1 MHPQQDF
8 IVIDTEGKNEL
19 REIAIIDSKGKLI
32 YEAFAKEHHKN
43 DERVLNLKP
52 LREIV
57 VDFLK
62 FPKTKLIIFHYAKH
76 DIQVL
81 KNSCRKV
88 GLPWKNLTFECSC
101 ELAKA
106 SFPGLASYSLEYLSK
121 HLNLKVNQSY
131 FDVNLAHIAR
141 YDAEFTYQLY
151 LKLMAQAPK
160 APLLDTLRDK
170 PNPFGS
176 SRVDNPFQDHVDF
189 KEIYQDEFEIL
200 KSVITDIKHDK
211 NHQSKGAIVIGE
223 PGSGKTHLMMR
234 LAKELLK
241 VNRLLFIRQPNNP
254 DSVLYHTYSRILES
268 FIQKV
273 PDSNYTQLEHLLANS
288 FVKLISTTRI
298 ISLNNRDRE
307 ILSAVQKGNLKI
319 YEILGAEGTQR
330 KREYWQHIERRTNE
344 WWANEY
350 GVAGYS
356 AQIIKGIV
364 KYCSYSDSRKK
375 EIVTRWL
382 AANELTQEETDFIGL
397 NNWKEEISKEEFSLQ
412 AISVFS
418 KLSLLDE
425 PLIIVFDQLEG
436 LGLKHNESLLV
447 RFGEAVKEIFT
458 HVPNSLIILNLFPDR
473 WEQFKEIFDDS
484 ILRRISQYKVRL
496 QMPIR
501 EKIQKILQIKAQEIG
516 LNIENLFNGA
526 ELEIIFNQ
534 QSIGSV
540 LNRASDYYQYKVHNV
555 PLPESSSSPSKPIVS
570 EAVQERLTLLENE
583 IAKLQKKAGSS
594 FRADQEDMDALC
606 QTLQELD
613 NDFTDWKQVVTNLV
627 EDVQSLYIKTD
638 ELEQKTKE
646 LDKKLKK
653 EKREGEGE
661 EVYRN
666 PLILY
671 LQRQKTLIEQE
682 YTEPKIISD
691 SDDVGKL
698 RTIAQIFKDFKYF
711 ELYSLRLGGKKLP
724 EHLVIQSEHQ
734 SIAIGFLQINGGS
747 FTARIQNWNE
757 LVLRHKKDTSF
768 KILRDQ
774 KPFKILRDRRQPGIT
789 GRVGRDEIEKLNNSS
804 NGSFIIMEQE
814 DRIKFEL
821 IYKLIIDI
829 QERNVYFD
837 LEDALPDLIDY
848 LDNYWLINLFEQFE
862 NI

>member
-19 REIAIIDSKGKLI
+19 REIAIIDSQGKLI
-32 YEAFAKEHHKN
+32 YEAFAKEHPDNYEK
-43 DERVLNLKP
+43 VLNLKP
-52 LREIV
+52 IREIF
-57 VDFLK
+57 VDFLEIT
-62 FPKTKLIIFHYAKH
+62 KTKLIIFHYAKH

-81 KNSCRKV
+81 KNSCKKV
-88 GLPWKNLTFECSC
+88 SLPWENLTFECSC
-101 ELAKA
+101 VLAKA
-106 SFPGLASYSLEYLSK
+106 AFPGLGSYSLEYLSK

-151 LKLMAQAPK
+151 LKLMTQAPK
-160 APLLDTLRDK
+160 APLIDTLRDK

-254 DSVLYHTYSRILES
+254 D
-268 FIQKV
+268 
-273 PDSNYTQLEHLLANS
+273 D
-288 FVKLISTTRI
+288 
-298 ISLNNRDRE
+298 
-307 ILSAVQKGNLKI
+307 
-319 YEILGAEGTQR
+319 
-330 KREYWQHIERRTNE
+330 
-344 WWANEY
+344 
-350 GVAGYS
+350 
-356 AQIIKGIV
+356 
-364 KYCSYSDSRKK
+364 
-375 EIVTRWL
+375 
-382 AANELTQEETDFIGL
+382 
-397 NNWKEEISKEEFSLQ
+397 
-412 AISVFS
+412 
-418 KLSLLDE
+418 
-425 PLIIVFDQLEG
+425 
-436 LGLKHNESLLV
+436 
-447 RFGEAVKEIFT
+447 
-458 HVPNSLIILNLFPDR
+458 
-473 WEQFKEIFDDS
+473 
-484 ILRRISQYKVRL
+484 
-496 QMPIR
+496 
-501 EKIQKILQIKAQEIG
+501 
-516 LNIENLFNGA
+516 
-526 ELEIIFNQ
+526 ELEIILNQ
-534 QSIGSV
+534 HSIRSV

-555 PLPESSSSPSKPIVS
+555 PLPERSSSPSKPIVS

-583 IAKLQKKAGSS
+583 LAKLQKKARSS
-594 FRADQEDMDALC
+594 FREEQENIDVFS

-613 NDFTDWKQVVTNLV
+613 DDFTNWKQVVSNLV
-627 EDVQSLYIKTD
+627 EDVQFLYIKTE

-646 LDKKLKK
+646 LDKRL
-653 EKREGEGE
+653 EKIEGEDGGGGPS
-661 EVYRN
+661 

-682 YTEPKIISD
+682 STQPKIISD
-691 SDDVGKL
+691 SDDIGKL
-698 RTIAQIFKDFKYF
+698 RTIAQAFKNIKDF
-711 ELYSLRLGGKKLP
+711 ELNSLRLGSRRLP

-757 LVLRHKKDTSF
+757 LVLRQKDTSF
-768 KILRDQ
+768 KILRD
-774 KPFKILRDRRQPGIT
+774 RRQPEIT
-789 GRVGRDEIEKLNNSS
+789 GKVGKEEIEKLNNASQ
-804 NGSFIIMEQE
+804 GSFIIMEQE
-814 DRIKFEL
+814 NRISFEL

-829 QERNVYFD
+829 QERDVDFA
-837 LEDALPDLIDY
+837 LEEALPDLIDY